1 MAGKFGAI
9 SKAYC
14 KQDLDTQVIVKVF
27 NLENITS
34 HLFLVI
40 QDLVIFSKTNHSNI
54 CKLKNVLCHNNKLYL
69 VLDYVECMT
78 LSDYV
83 LDQGKLIEDDALTI
97 ISQLL
102 NVLHYFNSKNIAH
115 RDFKPD
121 NILINPDNL
130 QIKLWNFEFST
141 TYEDFKNMKTKLG
154 NQYFMAP
161 EIFTRNYN
169 QKCDIWSIG
178 WIAYF
183 LQTGFPPF
191 LADSALQV
199 KEKVM
204 KYKLNFLDEDW
215 ESKSPESLAFIRKA
229 LTMDPNY
236 RLTIANALDHPWIT
250 RDSDKM
256 VNANPQD
263 YGIDIDSK
271 NFDIFL
277 REIFSILIE
286 NFDIQMLESLRDT
299 MVADK
304 SDVIVQ
310 VIINDI
316 LSIIENTE
324 TYDDSIKEL
333 LREGLKQFNTSIDI
347 REFLESAIEEK
358 YCTEHKEDI
367 LVLDI
372 EEDTAGST
380 EDTNS
385 GSYSPIKVQ
394 TLK

>member
-1 MAGKFGAI
+1 M
-9 SKAYC
+9 
-14 KQDLDTQVIVKVF
+14 
-27 NLENITS
+27 
-34 HLFLVI
+34 
-40 QDLVIFSKTNHSNI
+40 
-54 CKLKNVLCHNNKLYL
+54 
-69 VLDYVECMT
+69 
-78 LSDYV
+78 
-83 LDQGKLIEDDALTI
+83 
-97 ISQLL
+97 
-102 NVLHYFNSKNIAH
+102 
-115 RDFKPD
+115 
-121 NILINPDNL
+121 
-130 QIKLWNFEFST
+130 
-141 TYEDFKNMKTKLG
+141 
-154 NQYFMAP
+154 
-161 EIFTRNYN
+161 
-169 QKCDIWSIG
+169 
-178 WIAYF
+178 
-183 LQTGFPPF
+183 QTGFPPF

-229 LTMDPNY
+229 LTMDPKY
-236 RLTIANALDHPWIT
+236 RLTIDNALDHPWIT

-385 GSYSPIKVQ
+385 ESYSPIKVQ